1 VDLGELPGIHLG
13 RRDIAASRR
22 TDRAGEVG
30 EGFVNGI
37 LLATGFT
44 CAAAFQ
50 SPRSMARRAGIA
62 AAA

>member
-1 VDLGELPGIHLG
+1 VDLGELLGILSAAATSPL
-13 RRDIAASRR
+13 RAAPIARAKYVRAS
-22 TDRAGEVG
+22 
-30 EGFVNGI
+30 VNGS
-37 LLATGFT
+37 LLAIGLS